1 MNELENFHVAE
12 LMNLYV
18 CSSCG
23 SKEFNN
29 ATCAYCGNKNE
40 KLEAKILKLVS
51 LLKNYTYFKLTPT
64 IISLYALKDLVNIK
78 ELTTF
83 LTKHNIK
90 KEIESQKA
98 KIITK
103 IEKQEKL
110 SLEEEQ
116 ISTSLIESHLMSDFP
131 VNLTIKNILL
141 GKKLVS
147 LDFFHEVIKL
157 FVENVMLSIAD
168 NRLPKYQP
176 TCEIKEMT
184 NLGGARNTSYI
195 YISSDTVK
203 KIYQGNLHN
212 FQTIFHELTHIKQNI
227 NIALD
232 VASSRTIRYIKE
244 TIIDAVC
251 QEQNIDFYHLEYQ
264 KLSMEIDANLEG
276 WIYLRRYLEYL
287 GVIEKKEKV
296 SIEEIIVE
304 LEKKA
309 NYKVNVADYDF
320 LEQEEL
326 DFEEL
331 FLICLNKKPEYFDL
345 YSPIKLLYIHDND
358 TIRKKTKEE
367 LMDTIKSI
375 QDINT
380 IRYLVD
386 VLIKEEKENITR
398 SC

>member
-1 MNELENFHVAE
+1 MNELENFNVAE

-23 SKEFNN
+23 SKEFNR
-29 ATCAYCGNKNE
+29 ATCVYCGNKNE

-83 LTKHNIK
+83 LTKHSIK
-90 KEIESQKA
+90 EEIESQKA

-116 ISTSLIESHLMSDFP
+116 ISTSLIKSHLMSDFP

-147 LDFFHEVIKL
+147 LDFFYEVIKL
-157 FVENVMLSIAD
+157 FAENAMLSIAD

-212 FQTIFHELTHIKQNI
+212 LQTIFHELTHIKQNI
-227 NIALD
+227 NIALGVID
-232 VASSRTIRYIKE
+232 SRTIRYIKE
-244 TIIDAVC
+244 TVINAIC

-287 GVIEKKEKV
+287 GVIEKKETV

-304 LEKKA
+304 LEKKT
-309 NYKVNVADYDF
+309 NYKVNVANYNF
-320 LEQEEL
+320 LEREEL

-331 FLICLNKKPEYFDL
+331 FLICINKKPEYFDL
-345 YSPIKLLYIHDND
+345 YPPLKLLYIRDND
-358 TIRKKTKEE
+358 TIRAKTKEE
-367 LMDTIKSI
+367 LMDSIKSI

-380 IRYLVD
+380 IRYLMD
-386 VLIKEEKENITR
+386 AIIKKEKEDLIR
-398 SC
+398 S

>member
-1 MNELENFHVAE
+1 MNELENFNVAE
-12 LMNLYV
+12 LTNLYV
-18 CSSCG
+18 CSFCG
-23 SKEFNN
+23 SKEFNR
-29 ATCAYCGNKNE
+29 ATCVYCGNKNE

-90 KEIESQKA
+90 EEIESQKA

-116 ISTSLIESHLMSDFP
+116 ISTSLIKSHLMSDFP

-147 LDFFHEVIKL
+147 LDFFYEVIKL
-157 FVENVMLSIAD
+157 FVENVMSSIAN
-168 NRLPKYQP
+168 NRLPEYKP
-176 TCEIKEMT
+176 TCEIKEMK
-184 NLGGARNTSYI
+184 NLGGARNTSNI
-195 YISSDTVK
+195 YLSSDTVK
-203 KIYQGNLHN
+203 NIYQGNLHN
-212 FQTIFHELTHIKQNI
+212 LQTIFHELTHIKQNI

-296 SIEEIIVE
+296 SIEEIIGE

-309 NYKVNVADYDF
+309 NYKINVADYDF
-320 LEQEEL
+320 LKQEEL

-345 YSPIKLLYIHDND
+345 YYPLKLLYIRDND
-358 TIRKKTKEE
+358 TIRAKTKEE
-367 LMDTIKSI
+367 LMDSIKSI

-380 IRYLVD
+380 IRYLMD
-386 VLIKEEKENITR
+386 AIIKKEKEDLIR
-398 SC
+398 S